1 MTLWNPGEVEI
12 DATDEIKISENIN
25 TNSRQT
31 EQRDGISENS
41 TYHHWTHLSL
51 FLTDASNTTRIK

>member
-51 FLTDASNTTRIK
+51 